1 MAKRAQSAAPAPVS
15 PLYALLDNV
24 SIAVALVRFKSLRPL
39 EWELVH
45 INSTAASLFGKS
57 GSGLFS
63 GTLSQNIP
71 DRGRSRGESAADWT
85 MGEVYSRVLHRRKV
99 EYLGRVLLARSNAP
113 ARYWVGRAVPLDAN
127 TVAVIFED
135 VSEYEQAR
143 RKLHA
148 AHDRLQSLASSG
160 IIQWCAEPE
169 TMRFTYVP
177 PEAQDVLGYWPERW
191 MGEVGFWP
199 KHLHPDDRKFVTDAC
214 SRVTNKRTV
223 EAFDCRVQS
232 ANGDYRWFHVVVRSI
247 DEPPAPRFL
256 SGVMVDITERREAEE
271 AASGLS
277 IRLLQA
283 QDDERR
289 RISRE
294 LHDGVGQY
302 LSAAKMSLK
311 MLEREDLTAWY
322 DRRQYLSQCDTLLD
336 QAVREIRTVSYLLH
350 PPLLDEVG
358 LGSALR
364 WLCEGFADRSGI
376 SVQADLPQTPSRLP
390 TGVETAL
397 FRVAQES
404 LTNVHRHSQGKH
416 ASIRLRETLG
426 EVVLEIADDGSGI
439 HCGADAKAGN
449 TIVNSGVGLRGMRE
463 RLKEHRGRLEVES
476 SSRGTLIRAVVPK
489 PAAGNGRASNGD
501 RSLHASP
508 ASEERAADAPKNAQ
522 AAGAGRK

>member
-1 MAKRAQSAAPAPVS
+1 M
-15 PLYALLDNV
+15 YALLDNV
-24 SIAVALVRFKSLRPL
+24 SIAVALMRCKSLRPL

-45 INSTAASLFGKS
+45 LNSTAASLFGPS

-63 GTLSQNIP
+63 AKLAQNIP
-71 DRGRSRGESAADWT
+71 DRGHSRGDSAAEWT
-85 MGEVYSRVLHRRKV
+85 MQEVYSRALRGRKV
-99 EYLGRVLLARSNAP
+99 EYLGRIPLGRRNGP
-113 ARYWVGRAVPLDAN
+113 ARYWVGRAVPLEAS

-135 VSEYEQAR
+135 VSEHEQAR

-148 AHDRLQSLASSG
+148 AHDRLQWLASSG

-199 KHLHPDDRKFVTDAC
+199 KHLHPDDRKHVTEAC

-232 ANGDYRWFHVVVRSI
+232 ANGDYRWFHVVVRGI
-247 DEPPAPRFL
+247 DEPPAPRIL
-256 SGVMVDITERREAEE
+256 SGVMVDITERRAAEE
-271 AASGLS
+271 AASALS
-277 IRLLQA
+277 ISLLQA
-283 QDDERR
+283 QDEERR

-311 MLEREDLTAWY
+311 MLDRDDLSAWY
-322 DRRQYLSQCDTLLD
+322 DRRRFLSQCDALLD

-358 LGSALR
+358 LASALR
-364 WLCEGFADRSGI
+364 WLCEGFAERSGI
-376 SVQADLPQTPSRLP
+376 SVQADLPKTPGRLP

-397 FRVAQES
+397 FRIAQES
-404 LTNVHRHSQGKH
+404 LTNVHRHSHGKH
-416 ASIRLRETLG
+416 ASIRLLETHG
-426 EVVLEIADDGSGI
+426 EVILEIVDDGSGI
-439 HCGADAKAGN
+439 HREPDANSGT
-449 TIVNSGVGLRGMRE
+449 TIVAGGVGLRGMRE

-489 PAAGNGRASNGD
+489 TSAGNGRASYGD
-501 RSLHASP
+501 RSPQAGA
-508 ASEERAADAPKNAQ
+508 ASEGRAVDAPRNAQ
-522 AAGAGRK
+522 AAGAGRD